1 MYDIYQLRQAFN
13 YYGIYM
19 LKLAISSYSYY
30 TTIKNIISVFSC
42 SVNTSALS
50 MRLFYDSI
58 QDDEGMS

>member
-19 LKLAISSYSYY
+19 LKLAISSYS
-30 TTIKNIISVFSC
+30 TILQLISVFSC